1 VQLRLASARDGH
13 LRGLMARSWLL
24 ASVAAACAA
33 IAGCHGRTGAPA
45 VNIAVS
51 IAPEPPRAGAATVTV
66 KLADLSAKPLTG
78 ARITVEGD
86 MSHPGMEPVF
96 AKASEAEP
104 GSYVAHLRLTMP
116 GDWVIL
122 VQGTL
127 ADGRKIDR
135 QVDLK
140 GVLPG

>member
-1 VQLRLASARDGH
+1 
-13 LRGLMARSWLL
+13 MARRWLL
-24 ASVAAACAA
+24 ALVAAACAA
-33 IAGCHGRTGAPA
+33 VTGCHNTTAGPA
-45 VNIAVS
+45 VSVAVS
-51 IAPEPPRAGAATVTV
+51 IIPQPPRVGASTVTV
-66 KLADLSAKPLTG
+66 KLSDPSAKPLTG
-78 ARITVEGD
+78 ARVSVEGD

-104 GSYVAHLRLTMP
+104 GNYVAHLQLTMP

-122 VQGTL
+122 VQGRL
-127 ADGRKIDR
+127 ADGRRIDR

>member
-1 VQLRLASARDGH
+1 
-13 LRGLMARSWLL
+13 MARFL
-24 ASVAAACAA
+24 APVLFAAACAA
-33 IAGCHGRTGAPA
+33 VTGCRSTTADPA
-45 VNIAVS
+45 VNIAVN
-51 IAPEPPRAGAATVTV
+51 IAPRPPRVGAATVTV
-66 KLADLSAKPLTG
+66 RIADPAAKPLTG
-78 ARITVEGD
+78 ARISIEGD

-104 GSYVAHLRLTMP
+104 GSYVAHLQLTMP